1 MRPERSKNGDNKWR
15 RTHQNAIG
23 TFCSTQEKLSIYSG
37 VVTSLRTGGCAKEHP
52 SGRKIGLLVQHLLPK
67 GSTQE
72 SERQFFLISDMAGRL
87 LMEIGQLLEA
97 AHGGSIPIVQPS
109 QSSKKEDLYPEPYLF
124 QWESSDEGR

>member
-1 MRPERSKNGDNKWR
+1 
-15 RTHQNAIG
+15 
-23 TFCSTQEKLSIYSG
+23 
-37 VVTSLRTGGCAKEHP
+37 
-52 SGRKIGLLVQHLLPK
+52 LVQHLLPK

-72 SERQFFLISDMAGRL
+72 NEWQFFLISDMAGRI

-124 QWESSDEGR
+124 QWESSDEGRLGGLRVADVGVLLRFLFHGLTLTTRPGKPIRVTPHLLRHVLAFRGVDNIPPK